1 MPPSPIPDIDAE
13 AGWNE
18 KPPEGAEVPNAPV
31 FVAGRLNIPV
41 ELVEEEEA
49 GAKPLNGRGAADVL
63 GIVLKP
69 PNEVVGRKAE
79 ADEAVGAEPN
89 IKLDC

>member
-1 MPPSPIPDIDAE
+1 MPPIPIPGIDAE

-18 KPPEGAEVPNAPV
+18 KPPEGAEVPYAPV
-31 FVAGRLNIPV
+31 FVVGRLNIPV

-49 GAKPLNGRGAADVL
+49 GAKPLNGRAADVL

-69 PNEVVGRKAE
+69 PNELVGRKVE

-89 IKLDC
+89 I